1 MNERGKKGE
10 FLAARYLEEKGY
22 TVIARNYHSRYGE
35 IDLICRKDS
44 YLVFIEV
51 KERKASSLVNPL
63 EAVTAKKREKLRL
76 TAKQYLMQE
85 ESSCLLQPR
94 FDVVAVVED
103 NGGYSFCHVENA
115 FGEDE

>member
-1 MNERGKKGE
+1 MNEKGKKGE

-51 KERKASSLVNPL
+51 KARKVSSLVNPL
-63 EAVTAKKREKLRL
+63 EAVTAIVSCTMY
-76 TAKQYLMQE
+76 TAACNQY
-85 ESSCLLQPR
+85 
-94 FDVVAVVED
+94 
-103 NGGYSFCHVENA
+103 
-115 FGEDE
+115 